1 MAKQSRNRI
10 KEAKSY
16 FLAAEA
22 VSKPVAFLML
32 FFAISF
38 LASMAVGLFLVGR
51 WGYERVVK
59 VDEPVVVTTTEK
71 SPDKEVVTVPEGS
84 TPKNI
89 PVEQPSKSS
98 QTQSPSKPASTN
110 LPDTGISPSFYLLI
124 TAFGVVVYQTYIRAK
139 SRV

>member
-32 FFAISF
+32 FFAVSF

-59 VDEPVVVTTTEK
+59 VDEPMVVTTTEK
-71 SPDKEVVTVPEGS
+71 SPNKEVVTVPEVSSSKS
-84 TPKNI
+84 TPA
-89 PVEQPSKSS
+89 EQPNKSN

-110 LPDTGISPSFYLLI
+110 LPDTGVSTSFYILI
-124 TAFGVVVYQTYIRAK
+124 TTLGVIIYQIYIRVK
-139 SRV
+139 NST

>member
-10 KEAKSY
+10 KEIKSY
-16 FLAAEA
+16 FIAAEA

-32 FFAISF
+32 FFAVSF

-71 SPDKEVVTVPEGS
+71 SPNKEVVTVPDGPPSKS
-84 TPKNI
+84 T
-89 PVEQPSKSS
+89 PVEQPNKSS
-98 QTQSPSKPASTN
+98 QTQSPSKPATTN
-110 LPDTGISPSFYLLI
+110 LPDTGVSLSFYLLI
-124 TAFGVVVYQTYIRAK
+124 TVIGVTIYQTYIRAK
-139 SRV
+139 NRT